1 MKEVYKYVDKYFWF
15 NVVDEKTQPG
25 IFSFD
30 EISEFIKS
38 SVKDRENLGVL
49 KFVDVFTNKEK
60 EKLNHFINLIHS
72 LTNVETDR
80 ISEAFN
86 TRLVRTYHGLFGEAV
101 LENMY
106 EKSSK
111 YEVLNVSKEDDYNMR
126 VDLKIK
132 QKSTQKI
139 LYIQVK
145 SSSYLEK
152 PNVFQQEK
160 MKEEKEIHEKLNIPV
175 SYAFYNHDFQN
186 RNFVIDDMLV
196 PIFGYG
202 NSNIKLLEEV
212 TDVIFKK
219 KKNLLQEKVTVETII
234 F

>member
-15 NVVDEKTQPG
+15 NVVDDKAQPG
-25 IFSFD
+25 VFSFD
-30 EISEFIKS
+30 EISEFIKN
-38 SVKDRENLGVL
+38 SVKARENLGVL
-49 KFVDVFTNKEK
+49 KFVDIFTNKEK
-60 EKLNHFINLIHS
+60 EKLAHFINLIHS
-72 LTNVETDR
+72 LTNMDIDK

-86 TRLVRTYHGLFGEAV
+86 MRLARTYHGLFGEAV

-111 YEVLNVSKEDDYNMR
+111 YEILNVTKEDDYNMR

-132 QKSTQKI
+132 QKSSQKI

-145 SSSYLEK
+145 SSSYLEN

-160 MKEEKEIHEKLNIPV
+160 MKEEKETHERLNIPV

-186 RNFVIDDMLV
+186 RNFIIDDMLV

-202 NSNIKLLEEV
+202 NSNVKLLEGV

-219 KKNLLQEKVTVETII
+219 KENLIQEIVTAETII